1 MPMNSQIH
9 LMIETEILNS
19 LKREAREMGMNVS
32 ELIRSK
38 IRSPPIEEEIILIRK
53 LKRILSKNL

>member
-53 LKRILSKNL
+53 LKRY